1 VTTTR
6 RYPVLDRAREITG
19 SEDLDIL
26 DLRKAVGIP
35 LANDIRHWLG
45 EQPAMQP
52 LRLDFLS
59 VRAVTLSVAEE
70 LGPVLMQIVQQSDAL
85 EHRYPV
91 YALNTPEPAY
101 TFARAFANA
110 NWTGLAA
117 LPKETRLADSVL
129 TVAED
134 KEVVWAVI
142 GDISRQMAAILALAE
157 RRHQAGQSLTSE
169 DLQELDF
176 MAAVRPAAR
185 SKRLTELY
193 ARRLLAFRENP
204 QKPRERL
211 FTPAWRL

>member
-1 VTTTR
+1 MSIPEN
-6 RYPVLDRAREITG
+6 YPVLDRARSITK
-19 SEDLDIL
+19 SADLDIL

-45 EQPAMQP
+45 EQQPMQP
-52 LRLDFLS
+52 LRLDFLR

-70 LGPVLMQIVQQSDAL
+70 LGPVLMQIVQQSDSL
-85 EHRYPV
+85 EHRYPL
-91 YALNTPEPAY
+91 YLLNAPEPAY

-117 LPKETRLADSVL
+117 FPKAAQYADSVL

-134 KEVVWAVI
+134 KAIVWAVI
-142 GDISRQMAAILALAE
+142 GDISKQMAEILALAE
-157 RRHQAGQSLTSE
+157 RRFQAGQSLTSD

-193 ARRLLAFRENP
+193 TRRLLAFSENP
-204 QKPRERL
+204 QNPRERL
-211 FTPAWRL
+211 FKPAWRL